1 MPSRLALGAASLA
14 LLAAPLC
21 AQDTEASA
29 DTAEVAP
36 VAVPHRIALPVGSD
50 VPLRTLEEVSSKT
63 ARKGDLVRLEVAED
77 YVIDGRVVL
86 PRGTPAVAEL
96 TLAEKKGWMGRAGK
110 LAARMLYLDL
120 PAGPVRLSGELGEA
134 GQSNAEVATVLSAFT
149 GLGFITGKSAVI
161 PAGTELVARLDREA
175 RIPVEAE
182 AAPGS

>member
-1 MPSRLALGAASLA
+1 M
-14 LLAAPLC
+14 
-21 AQDTEASA
+21 
-29 DTAEVAP
+29 
-36 VAVPHRIALPVGSD
+36 AVWLPQ
-50 VPLRTLEEVSSKT
+50 
-63 ARKGDLVRLEVAED
+63 
-77 YVIDGRVVL
+77 
-86 PRGTPAVAEL
+86 GTPAVAEL